1 MDFQEYFY
9 EVWQNLSFSVV
20 SNEYRQRNLELIESV
35 TYDLYRLHDQNGR
48 LDIDLSRVI
57 LTGFF
62 TSLSKIG
69 VK

>member
-9 EVWQNLSFSVV
+9 EVWSELSFRVV
-20 SNEYRQRNLELIESV
+20 SDEYRSRNSELIESV

-48 LDIDLSRVI
+48 LDIDLSRAI
-57 LTGFF
+57 LSNFF